1 MAFVTHCSTWKK
13 SNDGY
18 DLSWISHLLFNMQ
31 CSCMSSNVDLD
42 HLLVLCVADDNA
54 PQYQDVLQF
63 CYMSHNR
70 KAVRGKRS

>member
-1 MAFVTHCSTWKK
+1 
-13 SNDGY
+13 
-18 DLSWISHLLFNMQ
+18 
-31 CSCMSSNVDLD
+31 MSGNVDLD

-63 CYMSHNR
+63 CCMSHNR